1 MSSPQRNTASVGAR
15 DWGMVSPLRNAPST
29 AASSLRDETGQ
40 VARAEFTAVQSLLK
54 SLNDALTAE
63 LVCAFRRRD
72 NRRWYAEFGGAA
84 SSVKSGARCC
94 ADFELADR
102 LAERIVQLGG
112 HPEFAL
118 DVLDVHGHGDSK
130 SRTPINDR
138 LSSDLAAE
146 RTAVA
151 IHQEVMARL
160 GTTDLETSRLLY
172 EFLLAD
178 EVYMSSLSELWWSC
192 QREPDDHAQ
201 EHALGPPGVR
211 ETELASG

>member
-1 MSSPQRNTASVGAR
+1 MSSPQRNPAIVEAR
-15 DWGMVSPLRNAPST
+15 DWGLASPPRNAPSR
-29 AASSLRDETGQ
+29 AASSERDETGQ
-40 VARAEFTAVQSLLK
+40 VARAESAAVQSLLK
-54 SLNDALTAE
+54 SLNYALTAE

-84 SSVKSGARCC
+84 SSAKSGARCR

-160 GTTDLETSRLLY
+160 GTTDLATSRLLY
-172 EFLLAD
+172 EFMLAD
-178 EVYMSSLSELWWSC
+178 EVDVSSLSELLWSC
-192 QREPDDHAQ
+192 QRGEDDPAM
-201 EHALGPPGVR
+201 ELALGPSGVQ
-211 ETELASG
+211 ETELASA